1 MTEEKE
7 TFYYRHNIMNEVGY
21 HRPVTIPISMSETLT
36 LRDQFAMAALPGLI
50 GRIGRPNTSM
60 KTPSDVSKV
69 AYELADAMLAA
80 RK

>member
-1 MTEEKE
+1 
-7 TFYYRHNIMNEVGY
+7 MNEKITKTEAGHYIVE
-21 HRPVTIPISMSETLT
+21 TIVEVVS